1 MSPEARRR
9 VRLNTARVAAAIIVL
24 ALWWTSPAYAAPS
37 YVPVSGAGSTWSQ
50 NAIDQ
55 WAANV
60 QQYGIVVNYA
70 GTGSSDGRRQFKEGT
85 VDLAVSEIPYG
96 LTDAVDH
103 NADPP
108 PARGYAYMPIVAGG
122 TAFMYNLK
130 IGGRRVTN
138 LRLSGDT
145 LVKIFTGVITQW
157 NDPAVKADNPGLA
170 LPARKVVPVVRS
182 DGSGTTAQLT
192 TWMKTEHQAAWNSY
206 CARLGI
212 STPCG
217 QTSYYPVAGTEF
229 IKANGSNGV
238 AGYVKQDY
246 AEGAITYVEY
256 SYALNARF
264 PVAKVLNSSGYYI
277 EPKATGVAVGLLGAA
292 INEDQ
297 GSPSYLTQKLEGVY
311 RNGDKRAYPLSSYS
325 YMIIPTR
332 LENGLTLNKAYTVS
346 EFGYYFLCEGQQQ
359 ADVLGYSPLPIN
371 LVRAGLDQIR
381 KVRALSGA
389 DAKNID
395 IAGCNNPTFSKD
407 GTNTLAANAPQ
418 PPECDRKGATQCTTG
433 TGGAEAPTPVSPGAQ
448 GNGPG
453 GSGPGGAS
461 NGLGLSGAPGSGN
474 GPGAGADWQ
483 DGEDLGV
490 FGVPVSLDGGGGWSP
505 HHTAMLLAGIGL
517 GALIFTPPLLSR
529 LRDRRK
535 RSRA

>member
-1 MSPEARRR
+1 MTPRKPRTR
-9 VRLNTARVAAAIIVL
+9 PGLLVLRVL
-24 ALWWTSPAYAAPS
+24 AVAVILTLALPDIAQAAPS
-37 YVPVSGAGSTWSQ
+37 YVPISGAGSTWSQ

-96 LTDAVDH
+96 LSDAVDH
-103 NADPP
+103 NSDPP

-122 TAFMYNLK
+122 TSFMYNLK

-138 LRLSGDT
+138 LRLSGET

-157 NDPAVKADNPGLA
+157 DDPAVKADNPGLT

-192 TWMKTEHQAAWNSY
+192 TWMKTEQPDAWNAY

-212 STPCG
+212 ATPCG
-217 QTSYYPVAGTEF
+217 LTSYYPVAGTEF

-256 SYALNARF
+256 SYALNAGF
-264 PVAKVLNSSGYYI
+264 PVAKVLNSSGYYV
-277 EPKATGVAVGLLGAA
+277 EPKAAAVAVGLLGAQ
-292 INEDQ
+292 INTDE
-297 GSPSYLTQKLEGVY
+297 GSPAYLTQRLEGVY

-332 LENGLTLNKAYTVS
+332 LENGLTPDKAYTVS

-371 LVRAGLDQIR
+371 LVQAGFEQIK
-381 KVRALSGA
+381 KVRTLSGA
-389 DAKNID
+389 DDKNIN
-395 IAGCNNPTFSKD
+395 IAGCNNPTFSRD
-407 GTNTLAANAPQ
+407 GSNTLAANAPQ
-418 PPECDRKGATQCTTG
+418 PPDCDRKGSTQCATG
-433 TGGAEAPTPVSPGAQ
+433 TGGADAPTPVSPGAR
-448 GNGPG
+448 GSHGPG
-453 GSGPGGAS
+453 TGAS
-461 NGLGLSGAPGSGN
+461 GGPSGAPGQGTN
-474 GPGAGADWQ
+474 PENGADWTPGG
-483 DGEDLGV
+483 DSDV
-490 FGVPVSLDGGGGWSP
+490 IAVPVSLDAERGWRP
-505 HHTAMLLAGIGL
+505 RHTAMLAAGL
-517 GALIFTPPLLSR
+517 GLAAAMFSPPLLAR
-529 LRDRRK
+529 LRRRN
-535 RSRA
+535 RR